1 MGHTFFFFFFYA
13 LWCFVKHWTFE
24 SNNVATWNQ
33 ILFLRIFLLL
43 TFFVFLTL
51 VGCLCVKPFLRHS
64 CVCLVAQLC
73 STLCDPRDCS
83 PPGSSVHGYSLGKNT
98 GVGCHALLLG
108 IFPTQGLNPGLL
120 HCRQILYCLSH
131 LGSPRTL
138 EWVAYPFPKAV
149 SWTGITPGSPALQAD
164 SLPAELWGK
173 P

>member
-1 MGHTFFFFFFYA
+1 MGHTFFFFFMLCDV
-13 LWCFVKHWTFE
+13 LWNTGHLNLIMWQLEIRFFSFGFFCCYFFCFFD
-24 SNNVATWNQ
+24 SCS
-33 ILFLRIFLLL
+33 
-43 TFFVFLTL
+43 
-51 VGCLCVKPFLRHS
+51 CLCVKPFLRHS

-108 IFPTQGLNPGLL
+108 IFPTQGLNPGLP

-138 EWVAYPFPKAV
+138 EWVACPFPKAF